1 MQSFIIRFL
10 QITSGTLIGSIAIIV
25 FYAPFSIAPTGVS
38 GIAVILNNLLGLP
51 IGLMILLGNIPLL
64 YLAQRMLGGWQTV
77 AWTIYILLVY
87 TAMIDIFAPLLPT
100 DGISDDNLLNAI
112 FAGVIGGVGGGLV
125 YRAGATFG
133 GTTILS
139 LILQKYYG
147 MPLGTTFLYSNLGI
161 VVLTGLF
168 LGWESALLSLVALM
182 MEGSASDYI
191 MEGPSVVRTAT
202 IVTNKSREVADVIL
216 YDIGRGVTGWEA
228 QGMYTA
234 QSRNVLFVTVP
245 RSQVRELREVVLQ
258 IDPAAF
264 IVIGQGHVAYGEG
277 FKQPTQH

>member
-1 MQSFIIRFL
+1 MQSFIVRFL
-10 QITSGTLIGSIAIIV
+10 QITIGTLIGSVAIIV
-25 FYAPFSIAPTGVS
+25 FYAPFDIAPTGVS

-51 IGLMILLGNIPLL
+51 IGLMILIGNIPLL
-64 YLAQRMLGGWQTV
+64 YLAQRLLGGWQTV
-77 AWTIYILLVY
+77 AWTIYILLIY

-100 DGISDDNLLNAI
+100 DGVSDDNLLNAI

-161 VVLTGLF
+161 VVLAGLF
-168 LGWESALLSLVALM
+168 LGWESALLSLVALV

-191 MEGPSVVRTAT
+191 MEGPSVIRTAT
-202 IVTNKSREVADVIL
+202 IITNKPREVADAIL
-216 YDIGRGVTGWEA
+216 YEIGRGVTGWDA
-228 QGMYTA
+228 TGMYTD
-234 QSRNVLFVTVP
+234 QSRQVLFVTVP
-245 RSQVRELREVVLQ
+245 RSQIRELREVVLQ

-277 FKQPTQH
+277 FKQPAQR